1 MLVDKVNEAKMIVE
15 SNSQVI
21 TSLRDYY
28 KTLEESEDFPLRA
41 SCRGGIRAFIAKLD
55 YKIVDFKMH
64 AARADLLLRNSDDLK
79 NIVSSLLYIRKL
91 SNDKQRCSSSFKAKR

>member
-28 KTLEESEDFPLRA
+28 KGLQDSEDFHLRI
-41 SCRGGIRAFIAKLD
+41 SCRSDIHAFITRLNYMIA
-55 YKIVDFKMH
+55 DFKMH
-64 AARADLLLRNSDDLK
+64 VARADLLLRNTDDLK
-79 NIVSSLLYIRKL
+79 NLVSKVLFLYKTL
-91 SNDKQRCSSSFKAKR
+91 S